1 MRKAHLFL
9 RKLVVFMKKLFTLYC
24 FRLSGLT
31 RSEKTDI
38 ANEIKLSL
46 LYLNLPS
53 KWKQKSSHDVCMYVS
68 MCVSGLKV
76 RVDEF
81 TCLLSML
88 WLGCST
94 IQ

>member
-1 MRKAHLFL
+1 MHAQGPSFSQE
-9 RKLVVFMKKLFTLYC
+9 VVFMKKLFSLYC

-53 KWKQKSSHDVCMYVS
+53 KWKQKSSHDVWMYVRV
-68 MCVSGLKV
+68 CVCEWIE
-76 RVDEF
+76 DE
-81 TCLLSML
+81 SR
-88 WLGCST
+88 
-94 IQ
+94 